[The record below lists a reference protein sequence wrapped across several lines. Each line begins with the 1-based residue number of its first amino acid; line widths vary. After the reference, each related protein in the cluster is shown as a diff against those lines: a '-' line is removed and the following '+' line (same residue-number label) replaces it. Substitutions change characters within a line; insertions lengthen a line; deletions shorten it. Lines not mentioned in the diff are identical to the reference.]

1 MRPRRLTVRRGILLG
16 VLGLIAAGVIA
27 PYLSADRFGDRIRLA
42 LERSLRRKVEMRAV
56 RFNLF
61 RGPGF
66 ALLGVVIH
74 DDPAAGAE
82 PFAYV
87 GSIEA
92 RINLIGLLG
101 GRLEFSSLRLEE
113 PSVNLVKTA
122 AGPWNFQPLLNL
134 PSVARFPSV
143 SVRGGRLNFKAGGV
157 KSVFYFSNTDL
168 DLNPPGQPGGVF
180 SLEFSGEPTRSDRTA
195 RGFGTLRGRGRWRPS
210 PGADGNL
217 EFDLNLEQSSLGE
230 LATLVYGYDLGVHGR
245 VGGRAR
251 FRGALSALDV
261 TGTLTLDDIHRW
273 DLLPPYAKGGP
284 LNFRGTLDLLSQNL
298 DLETVPSGQSALA
311 VRFQV
316 FDYLVHPR
324 WVAGLNLNGLSVPP
338 LLDVARHMGAGISRD
353 VGMDGSV
360 SGEITYTPE
369 GGMRGG
375 VLLTG
380 ASISAPD
387 SPPVRLEEA
396 QLLLEADH
404 VRMPPAAVAVGEREQ
419 ATLQFDYFFQKQQLD
434 LKLATAGMSVAAL
447 QSAGGPLPG
456 MPKPGFVAGLRG
468 GEWEGRL
475 AYHQQGQ
482 SPGVWSGAVN
492 LRGTELELQ
501 GLSDPLEIRSA
512 GLTLQ
517 GDRIQV
523 RAIEAAAAGVE
534 IRGQYDYRP
543 GARRPNRVALRLASL
558 RASDIEKLMAP
569 TLRQRRS
576 FLSRTLRLPGAGVPD
591 WLQGRR
597 VQGSLE
603 IGSLEIAG
611 ELIESV
617 RVNFFW
623 DGPVLDAPRFIA
635 RAAGGIAEGN
645 LAVDL
650 RGPEPSYRVAGKLES
665 SAWKGGRLEGDAVI
679 NTTGVGEALR
689 RNLRAEGSFR
699 AQSVRMGAEAP
710 VLSLAGAWS
719 LLWERKVPRLQLTG
733 LRFTDG
739 DEVLTG
745 QGTTTDDE
753 RLRIDLVRGE
763 RRIRLAGSLK
773 PLVVSEFEARP
784 SP

>member
-1 MRPRRLTVRRGILLG
+1 MKPRRLTIRRWILLA
-16 VLGLIAAGVIA
+16 VLGLIAAGLVA

-42 LERSLRRKVEMRAV
+42 LERSLHRKVEMRAA

-134 PSVARFPSV
+134 SSAARFPRV

-168 DLNPPGQPGGVF
+168 DLGPPGRPGGVF

-210 PGADGNL
+210 PEPDGNL
-217 EFDLNLEQSSLGE
+217 EFDLNLERSSLGE
-230 LATLVYGYDLGVHGR
+230 LVTLVHGHDLGVHGQ

-251 FRGALSALDV
+251 LRGPLSALAI

-298 DLETVPSGQSALA
+298 DLETVPSRQSALA
-311 VRFQV
+311 VRFRV
-316 FDYLVHPR
+316 FDYMVHPR
-324 WVAGLNLNGLSVPP
+324 WVAGLTLNGLSVPP
-338 LLDVARHMGAGISRD
+338 LVDVARHMGAGIAGD
-353 VGMDGSV
+353 VRMDGAV
-360 SGEITYTPE
+360 SGTITYTPE
-369 GGMRGG
+369 EGMRGSVSLAG
-375 VLLTG
+375 T
-380 ASISAPD
+380 SISAPD
-387 SPPVRLEEA
+387 SPLVRLAEA
-396 QLLLEADH
+396 SLVLEGDH
-404 VRMPPAAVAVGEREQ
+404 VRMPPTAIAVGEREQ

-434 LKLATAGMSVAAL
+434 LSLATASMSIAAL
-447 QSAGGPLPG
+447 QSGGGPLPG

-468 GEWEGRL
+468 GEWAGRL
-475 AYHQQGQ
+475 AYEQQGE
-482 SPGVWSGAVN
+482 SPGVWAGAVD
-492 LRGTELELQ
+492 LHGTQLELQ

-512 GLTLQ
+512 VLTLQ
-517 GDRIQV
+517 GDRIQA
-523 RAIEAAAAGVE
+523 RGIAAAAAGVE

-543 GARRPNRVALRLASL
+543 GARRPHRVALRLASL
-558 RASDIEKLMAP
+558 RGSDIEKLMAP
-569 TLRQRRS
+569 TLRPRRS

-591 WLQGRR
+591 WLRER
-597 VQGSLE
+597 HAQGSLE
-603 IGSLEIAG
+603 IGSLAIAG

-617 RVNFFW
+617 RLDFFW
-623 DGPVLDAPRFIA
+623 DGPELDAPRFVA
-635 RAAGGIAEGN
+635 RAAGGIAEGH

-650 RGPEPSYRVAGKLES
+650 RGPEPSFRVAGKLES

-679 NTTGVGEALR
+679 NSTGVGEDLR

-699 AQSVRMGAEAP
+699 AQSVRMGAETP

-719 LLWERKVPRLQLTG
+719 LLWERKGPSLQLSD

-753 RLRIDLVRGE
+753 RLQIDLARGD
-763 RRIRLAGSLK
+763 RRIRLSGSLK
-773 PLVVSEFEARP
+773 PLAVSESEARP